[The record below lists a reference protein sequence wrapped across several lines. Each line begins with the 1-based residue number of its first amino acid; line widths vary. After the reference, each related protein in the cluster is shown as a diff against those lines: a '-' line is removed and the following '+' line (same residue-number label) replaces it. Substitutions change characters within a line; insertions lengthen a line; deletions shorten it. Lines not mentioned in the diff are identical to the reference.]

1 MEEYEIQEFVETS
14 RLIKFFFKK
23 NYPVMIKK

>member
-14 RLIKFFFKK
+14 RLIKFFLK
-23 NYPVMIKK
+23 NYSVMIKK

>member
-14 RLIKFFFKK
+14 RLIKFFLK

>member
-14 RLIKFFFKK
+14 RLIKFFKK